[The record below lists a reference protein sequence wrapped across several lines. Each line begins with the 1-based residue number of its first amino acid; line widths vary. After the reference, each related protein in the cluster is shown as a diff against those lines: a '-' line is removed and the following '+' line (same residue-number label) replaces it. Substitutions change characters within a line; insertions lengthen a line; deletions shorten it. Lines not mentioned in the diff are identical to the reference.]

1 MLNPDNRSYKI
12 LETNEQ
18 SLKNQYEVYI
28 EQIESLQKNLEKEK
42 DKRKEEH
49 FWCASLFVLM
59 LDGYIFENI
68 SWLPE
73 ILIVLLQLAILF
85 YYAER
90 CGVEQIVKLFFK
102 IFNYV
107 EPYIRVLKEKREE

>member
-1 MLNPDNRSYKI
+1 MLNPDNKSYEI
-12 LETNEQ
+12 LETNEK
-18 SLKNQYEVYI
+18 SLKNQYDKYI
-28 EQIESLQKNLEKEK
+28 EQIETLQQNLEKEK

-49 FWCASLFVLM
+49 FWCASLFLLI
-59 LDGYIFENI
+59 LDGYVFKNI

-73 ILIVLLQLAILF
+73 ILIILLQLAILF

-107 EPYIRVLKEKREE
+107 QPYISRLKEIKEE